1 MPTAPL
7 AADQLPAALEP
18 IVRRRIA
25 GAGRAEIVDWRI
37 PAAGHSNETFLFDL
51 VGVDGPHPTLG
62 LVFRRP
68 PEHPMLPQFDL
79 RRQYLVMQRLAPSP
93 IPVPTV
99 RWLDTSTEELGTPY
113 YVMDRVD
120 GVVGLTDMPAYH
132 CSGMFADADEAG
144 RAALWNACVD
154 VIADIHATDPD
165 EYGLGFLQTD
175 RLGVP
180 PTDPVEG
187 MVGYL
192 RSGLDWAR
200 GDRPLHPSLL
210 RGLDWLEAHP
220 LTSVPW
226 VLCWGDSRM
235 SNLLYH
241 PDHTVATVLDWEIA
255 HVGDPASDLAW
266 MLMTDWMLSPLDDNA
281 PAAGTP
287 TRDETLDRYRQ
298 RTGNDLT
305 NLMFY
310 EVAAPLTLAIG
321 MYRLNTR
328 WGLSDFDLADVC
340 ARRIEKILDGV

>member
-25 GAGRAEIVDWRI
+25 GAARAEIVDWRV
-37 PAAGHSNETFLFDL
+37 PVAGHSNETFLFDL
-51 VGVDGPHPTLG
+51 VGVDGPQPTLG

-68 PEHPMLPQFDL
+68 PEHPMLPEFDL
-79 RRQYLVMQRLAPSP
+79 RRQYLVMQRLASSP
-93 IPVPTV
+93 IPVPAV
-99 RWLDTSTEELGTPY
+99 RWLETSTDELGTPY

-120 GVVGLTDMPAYH
+120 GVLGLTDMPAYH
-132 CSGMFADADEAG
+132 CSGPFADADEAG
-144 RAALWNACVD
+144 RAAMWNGCVD
-154 VIADIHATDPD
+154 VIADIHAIDPD
-165 EYGLGFLQTD
+165 EYGLGFLQPD
-175 RLGVP
+175 RLGGPSVA
-180 PTDPVEG
+180 D

-200 GDRPLHPSLL
+200 GDRPLHPSLV

-220 LTSVPW
+220 HNPVSW

-235 SNLLYH
+235 SNLLYR

-255 HVGDPASDLAW
+255 HVGDPAADLAW

-287 TRDETLDRYRQ
+287 TREETLDRYRE

-305 NLMFY
+305 NLTFY

-321 MYRLNTR
+321 MLRLSTR
-328 WGLSDFDLADVC
+328 WGLPDTDLSGIC
-340 ARRIEKILDGV
+340 ARRIEKILDGD